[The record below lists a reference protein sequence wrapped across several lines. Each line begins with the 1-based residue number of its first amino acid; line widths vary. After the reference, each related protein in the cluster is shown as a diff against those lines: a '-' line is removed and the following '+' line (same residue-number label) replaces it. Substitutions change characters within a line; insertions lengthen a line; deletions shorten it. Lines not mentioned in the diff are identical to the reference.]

1 MKVRFCHG
9 GFSPSLASRF
19 MNQSETNADEAS
31 KVPQQ
36 KGYSAR
42 LLELQRR
49 EWWTWGLS
57 VLVML
62 MLTAGVASLA
72 FPIMEE
78 GKSLWASGVFQAV
91 AGLVFMI
98 IIFGCFLTYEKILLK
113 RFPM

>member
-1 MKVRFCHG
+1 MKIRFSHG
-9 GFSPSLASRF
+9 GFSPSWF

-36 KGYSAR
+36 EGYSAR

-72 FPIMEE
+72 FPTIMEE

-98 IIFGCFLTYEKILLK
+98 IIF
-113 RFPM
+113 

>member
-72 FPIMEE
+72 FPTIMEE
-78 GKSLWASGVFQAV
+78 GKSLRASGRLQAL
-91 AGLVFMI
+91 GGSGFWLFS
-98 IIFGCFLTYEKILLK
+98 L
-113 RFPM
+113 